1 MPPRCAI
8 GVDGPTDT
16 DDDLCI
22 LLRCTVKLTLLEAA
36 TKTKRLQ
43 VIFQNSNDCFSKT
56 LQAKIKIV
64 RKSQLN
70 N

>member
-22 LLRCTVKLTLLEAA
+22 LLLFVRCTVKLTVAEAA
-36 TKTKRLQ
+36 KEEHFVQ
-43 VIFQNSNDCFSKT
+43 VHSFCFHFFPIRNS
-56 LQAKIKIV
+56 IYE
-64 RKSQLN
+64 
-70 N
+70 